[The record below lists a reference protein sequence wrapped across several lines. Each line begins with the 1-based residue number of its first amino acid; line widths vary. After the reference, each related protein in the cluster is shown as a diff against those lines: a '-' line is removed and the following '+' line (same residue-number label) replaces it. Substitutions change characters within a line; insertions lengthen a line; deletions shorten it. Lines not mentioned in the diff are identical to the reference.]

1 MKIFDSIPTEEP
13 ISEILNRIN
22 EPEDLRN
29 LQQSQIPQL
38 ADELREF
45 LLYTVG
51 KTGGHFGAGLGVV
64 ELTLALHYKFNTP
77 YDRIVWDVGH
87 QTYPHKILTGRRDAM
102 ESMRQSNGLAP
113 FPVRSESE
121 YDTFGVGHSSTSIS
135 AALGMIA
142 AAEKKNEQRYV
153 TAVIGDGA
161 MTAGMAYEALAHA
174 GSIDKNLLV
183 ILNDNQM
190 SISEN
195 IGGMRNYL
203 ARIWASKTYN
213 RIRESG
219 KSVLTY
225 LPGAKEF
232 ARKAEIHAKGM
243 VAPGSLFE
251 ELGFEYFGPVDGH
264 DANNLINILDDLKHI
279 NGPKFLHV
287 ITTKGKGF
295 APAEDDPVGFHAIN
309 KIKQSDLPTHTETKP
324 KQPTYSQVFGEWLS
338 FKAKEDDKLVAIT
351 PAMGEG
357 SGMIEFSKEF
367 PDRYYDVAI
376 AEQHS
381 VSFAAGLACEGLK
394 PVVAI
399 YSTFLQRAYDQLVH
413 DVALQDLDV
422 LFALDRAGLVGLD
435 GATHQGAFDLSFIR
449 CIPNMVIMAPS
460 DEKMAWQML
469 NTGYHYNGP
478 AAVRYPRGTGTG
490 AFYDKNHDDIKIGK
504 SSTVVDSDQKDV
516 VILSF
521 GTVLDDAIQSGEK
534 FNARVVDMRF
544 VKPLD
549 HNLIEEISK
558 DYKLIVT
565 IEDNV
570 IAGGAGS
577 AVNEYLL
584 SLNTNARVLNL
595 GLPDEFIEH
604 GDQEQ
609 QKILNGLDASGIEK
623 SIEEKLKL
631 I

>member
-1 MKIFDSIPTEEP
+1 MKIFQSIPTEYP
-13 ISEILNRIN
+13 ISEILKDIETPCDVRKLT
-22 EPEDLRN
+22 P
-29 LQQSQIPQL
+29 SQIPQL

-45 LLYTVG
+45 LLYSVG
-51 KTGGHFGAGLGVV
+51 RTGGHFGAGLGVI
-64 ELTLALHYKFNTP
+64 ELTLALHYKFDTP
-77 YDRIVWDVGH
+77 HDRIVWDVGH
-87 QTYPHKILTGRRDAM
+87 QTYPHKIITGRQDAM
-102 ESMRQSNGLAP
+102 ESMRQNNGLAP
-113 FPVRSESE
+113 FPVRSESD

-135 AALGMIA
+135 AALGMIT
-142 AAEKKNEQRYV
+142 AAEKKNEKRHV

-161 MTAGMAYEALAHA
+161 LTAGMAYEALAHA

-195 IGGMRNYL
+195 IGGLRNYL
-203 ARIWASKTYN
+203 TRIWASKTYN

-264 DANNLINILDDLKHI
+264 DSKNLINILENLKNI

-295 APAEDDPVGFHAIN
+295 AQAEDDPVGFHAIN
-309 KIKQSDLPTHTETKP
+309 KIKTEDLPTNDKKKSTLP
-324 KQPTYSQVFGEWLS
+324 SYSKIFGEWLS
-338 FKAKEDDKLVAIT
+338 FKAAKDENLVAIT

-357 SGMIEFSKEF
+357 SGMNNFSKEF
-367 PDRYYDVAI
+367 PDRFYDVAI

-381 VSFAAGLACEGLK
+381 VTFAAGLACEGLK

-399 YSTFLQRAYDQLVH
+399 YSTFLQRAYDQLIH
-413 DVALQDLDV
+413 DVALQNLDV
-422 LFALDRAGLVGLD
+422 LFAIDRAGLVGLD

-460 DEKMAWQML
+460 DEAMAWKMF
-469 NTGYHYNGP
+469 NSGYEYPGP
-478 AAVRYPRGTGTG
+478 VAVRYPRGIGTG
-490 AFYDKNHDDIKIGK
+490 ASYEKTEDTIEIGK
-504 SSTVVDSDQKDV
+504 SKTVLTSDNKEV
-516 VILSF
+516 VILFF
-521 GTVLDDAIQSGEK
+521 GNLFDSAIQAGKEMS
-534 FNARVVDMRF
+534 ARVVDMRF
-544 VKPLD
+544 IKPID
-549 HNLIEEISK
+549 EELIQEISD

-565 IEDNV
+565 LEDNV
-570 IAGGAGS
+570 VAGGAGS
-577 AVNEYLL
+577 AVNEMLL
-584 SLNTNARVLNL
+584 KINTNSKILNI

-609 QKILNGLDASGIEK
+609 QKVINGLDGEGITK
-623 SIEEKLKL
+623 SIRKKLAL
-631 I
+631 V

>member
-13 ISEILNRIN
+13 ISEILNSIS

-309 KIKQSDLPTHTETKP
+309 KIKQSDLPTHIETKP
-324 KQPTYSQVFGEWLS
+324 KQPTYSQIFGEWLS

-504 SSTVVDSDQKDV
+504 SLTVVDSDQKDV

-521 GTVLDDAIQSGEK
+521 GTVLDDAIQSGKK

-623 SIEEKLKL
+623 SIEKKLRL

>member
-1 MKIFDSIPTEEP
+1 MKIFESIPNKEP
-13 ISEILNRIN
+13 ISEFLNGIN
-22 EPEDLRN
+22 SPEDLRKLDKN
-29 LQQSQIPQL
+29 QMPLV

-51 KTGGHFGAGLGVV
+51 KTGGHFGAGLGVI
-64 ELTLALHYKFNTP
+64 ELTLALHYAFQTP
-77 YDRIVWDVGH
+77 HDRLVWDVGH
-87 QTYPHKILTGRRDAM
+87 QTYPHKILTGRKDAM

-135 AALGMIA
+135 AALGMIT
-142 AAEKKNEQRYV
+142 AAEKKNENRFV

-264 DANNLINILDDLKHI
+264 DANNLINILDDLKNIH
-279 NGPKFLHV
+279 GPKFLHV

-295 APAEDDPVGFHAIN
+295 APAENDPVGFHAIN
-309 KIKQSDLPTHTETKP
+309 KIKKEDLPSHDNSLP
-324 KQPTYSQVFGEWLS
+324 KMPTYSQIFGQWLS
-338 FKAKEDDKLVAIT
+338 YKDKKDSRLIAIT

-357 SGMIEFSKEF
+357 SGMVEFSKEF

-381 VSFAAGLACEGLK
+381 VSFAAGLACEGMK

-399 YSTFLQRAYDQLVH
+399 YSTFLQRAYDQMIH

-435 GATHQGAFDLSFIR
+435 GATHQGAFDLSYIR

-460 DEKMAWQML
+460 DESLAWKML
-469 NTGYHYNGP
+469 NTGYNHEGP
-478 AAVRYPRGTGTG
+478 VAIRYPRGNGIG
-490 AFYDKNHDDIKIGK
+490 ATFNEDEERIEIGK
-504 SSTVVDSDQKDV
+504 SNTVLQSVEKEV

-521 GTVLDDAIQSGEK
+521 GSLLDSAIEVGK
-534 FNARVVDMRF
+534 KYNARVVDMQF
-544 VKPLD
+544 IKPID
-549 HNLIEEISK
+549 HKLIEEIS
-558 DYKLIVT
+558 DAYKLIVT

-577 AVNEYLL
+577 AVNEQLAV
-584 SLNTNARVLNL
+584 LNSNAKILNL

-623 SIEEKLKL
+623 SIKEKLEL
-631 I
+631 A